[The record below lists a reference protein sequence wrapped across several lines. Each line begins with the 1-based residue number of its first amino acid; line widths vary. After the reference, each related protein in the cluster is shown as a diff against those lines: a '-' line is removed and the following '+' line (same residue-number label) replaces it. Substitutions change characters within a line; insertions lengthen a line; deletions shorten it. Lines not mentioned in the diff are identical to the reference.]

1 MRGFVH
7 SGAMSDLDL
16 LDDLIAKLQEME
28 EQLSM
33 AQLETTAQTILASRI
48 RHLTILAHYVHAKLD
63 KMKSSAGPQTQA
75 DSDRRRG
82 A

>member
-1 MRGFVH
+1 
-7 SGAMSDLDL
+7 MSDLDL
-16 LDDLIAKLQEME
+16 LDDLIAKLVEME

-48 RHLTILAHYVHAKLD
+48 RHLTILAHYIHAKLD
-63 KMKSSAGPQTQA
+63 TMKSAAGPQAQA
-75 DSDRRRG
+75 DSDQRRG

>member
-1 MRGFVH
+1 
-7 SGAMSDLDL
+7 MSDLDL

-33 AQLETTAQTILASRI
+33 AQLETTAQSILASRI
-48 RHLTILAHYVHAKLD
+48 RHLTILAHYVHAKLE
-63 KMKSSAGPQTQA
+63 KVKSSGGLPAQPG
-75 DSDRRRG
+75 SNHHRR

>member
-1 MRGFVH
+1 MGGSVH
-7 SGAMSDLDL
+7 SGAMSDLEL

-63 KMKSSAGPQTQA
+63 KMKSSGGLPNQA
-75 DSDRRRG
+75 DSNHRRG

>member
-1 MRGFVH
+1 
-7 SGAMSDLDL
+7 MSDLDL

-33 AQLETTAQTILASRI
+33 AQVETTSQTVLASRI

-63 KMKSSAGPQTQA
+63 KLKSSAGVPTQA
-75 DSDRRRG
+75 DSDQRRG